1 MSTTTLTLTDGRTG
15 RFARLADYF
24 ELAKPRIAAL
34 VLVAVA
40 VSYSVAL
47 WGQPNPWIL
56 LHLLFGT
63 ALVAT
68 SASTLNQWLERNR
81 DALMPRTAD
90 RPLAAGRLGATETI
104 VFACLT
110 IVIGV
115 SYLAITIGLPTA
127 GWAGLS
133 WLLYVW
139 VYTPLKTRT
148 SLNTVIGA
156 IPGAL
161 PVLIGWSA
169 SGAAL
174 DLRAASLFLVV
185 FVWQFPHFMA
195 IAWIYRKQ
203 YEAAGMKM
211 LTVVDP
217 SGRWAGVQAMLAAL
231 VLIPVSVVPVLNV
244 PGLGGFLYAIAAC
257 VLGFLQLSCA
267 IAFFAKQQERSA
279 RRLLLASL
287 VYLPALLLLLTIVP
301 WV

>member
-1 MSTTTLTLTDGRTG
+1 MNDQRTG
-15 RFARLADYF
+15 LVTRLADYV
-24 ELAKPRIAAL
+24 ELAKPRIAVL

-47 WGQPNPWIL
+47 WGQPNPWVL
-56 LHLLFGT
+56 LHLLLGT
-63 ALVAT
+63 ALAAT
-68 SASTLNQWLERNR
+68 SASALNQWLERDR
-81 DALMPRTAD
+81 DALMARTAD
-90 RPLAAGRLGATETI
+90 RPLAAGRLGTTETI

-110 IVIGV
+110 IVIGIT
-115 SYLAITIGLPTA
+115 YLAVVINLTTA
-127 GWAGLS
+127 AWAGLC
-133 WLLYVW
+133 WLIYVW
-139 VYTPLKTRT
+139 IYTPLKTRT
-148 SLNTVIGA
+148 SLNTAIGA

-174 DLRAASLFLVV
+174 DLRAAGMFLVV

-217 SGRWAGVQAMLAAL
+217 SGRWAGVQAVLAAL

-244 PGLGGFLYAIAAC
+244 PGLGGFLFAIVAC
-257 VLGFLQLSCA
+257 VLGFLQLLCA
-267 IAFFAKQQERSA
+267 IAFFARQRERSA
-279 RRLLLASL
+279 RRLLWASL

>member
-1 MSTTTLTLTDGRTG
+1 V
-15 RFARLADYF
+15 
-24 ELAKPRIAAL
+24 ELAKPRIAIL

-47 WGQPNPWIL
+47 WGQPNPWVL
-56 LHLLFGT
+56 VHLLLGT

-68 SASTLNQWLERNR
+68 SASALNQWLERDR

-90 RPLAAGRLGATETI
+90 RPLASGRLGATETV

-110 IVIGV
+110 IAIGLT
-115 SYLAITIGLPTA
+115 YLAVVVNVTTA

-133 WLLYVW
+133 WLIYVW
-139 VYTPLKTRT
+139 IYTPLKTRT

-169 SGAAL
+169 SGVAL
-174 DLRAASLFLVV
+174 DLRAAGLFFLV

-217 SGRWAGVQAMLAAL
+217 SGRWAGVQAVLAAL

-244 PGLGGFLYAIAAC
+244 PGLGGFLFAILAC

-267 IAFFAKQQERSA
+267 VAFFAKLHDRSA
-279 RRLLLASL
+279 RRLLWASL
-287 VYLPALLLLLTIVP
+287 IYLPALLLLLTIVP
-301 WV
+301 WF

>member
-1 MSTTTLTLTDGRTG
+1 MSISTLTISDQRTG
-15 RFARLADYF
+15 LVARLADYL
-24 ELAKPRIAAL
+24 ELAKPRIAIL

-40 VSYSVAL
+40 VSYSVAV
-47 WGQPNPWIL
+47 WGQPNPWVL
-56 LHLLFGT
+56 LHLLLGT
-63 ALVAT
+63 ALVAA
-68 SASTLNQWLERNR
+68 SASALNQWLERER

-90 RPLAAGRLGATETI
+90 RPLPAGRLGATETL

-110 IVIGV
+110 IVIGLV
-115 SYLAITIGLPTA
+115 YLALAVNLPTA

-148 SLNTVIGA
+148 SLNTLIGA

-174 DLRAASLFLVV
+174 DLRAAGLFLIV
-185 FVWQFPHFMA
+185 FIWQFPHFMA

-217 SGRWAGVQAMLAAL
+217 SGRWAGIQAILAAL

-244 PGLGGFLYAIAAC
+244 PGLGGFVYAIVAC
-257 VLGFLQLSCA
+257 VLGFLQLSRA
-267 IAFFAKQQERSA
+267 IAFFATQQETTA
-279 RRLLLASL
+279 RRLLWASL
-287 VYLPALLLLLTIVP
+287 VYLPSLLLLLLMVP

>member
-1 MSTTTLTLTDGRTG
+1 MSTSTLTMSDDRAGLLSRV
-15 RFARLADYF
+15 ADYV
-24 ELAKPRIAAL
+24 ELAKPKIAVL

-47 WGQPNPWIL
+47 WGQPNPWVL
-56 LHLLFGT
+56 LHVLFGT

-68 SASTLNQWLERNR
+68 SASALNQWIERDR

-90 RPLAAGRLGATETI
+90 RPLPSGRLSSTETLIFAVVTIAAGLLYLVWATN
-104 VFACLT
+104 
-110 IVIGV
+110 
-115 SYLAITIGLPTA
+115 LPTA
-127 GWAGLS
+127 GWAGLT

-139 VYTPLKTRT
+139 IYTPLKTKT
-148 SLNTVIGA
+148 PLNTVIGA

-217 SGRWAGVQAMLAAL
+217 SGRWAGIQAILAAL

-244 PGLGGFLYAIAAC
+244 PGLGGFIYVFVAC
-257 VLGFLQLSCA
+257 LLGTAQLLCA
-267 IAFFAKQQERSA
+267 ITFFTKQGEGTA

-287 VYLPALLLLLTIVP
+287 IYLPSMLLLLTIVP
-301 WV
+301 WL

>member
-1 MSTTTLTLTDGRTG
+1 MSTSTLVLNETG
-15 RFARLADYF
+15 LVTRLADYL
-24 ELAKPRIAAL
+24 ELAKPKIAVL

-47 WGQPNPWIL
+47 WGQPNPWVLFHVL
-56 LHLLFGT
+56 LGT

-68 SASTLNQWLERNR
+68 SASALNQWLERYR

-90 RPLAAGRLGATETI
+90 RPLPSGRLGAMETLVVAGVTI
-104 VFACLT
+104 VVGIT
-110 IVIGV
+110 
-115 SYLAITIGLPTA
+115 YLALVVNLPTA
-127 GWAGLS
+127 GWAGLT

-174 DLRAASLFLVV
+174 DMRAAGLFLLV

-217 SGRWAGVQAMLAAL
+217 SGRWAGIQAILAAL
-231 VLIPVSVVPVLNV
+231 TLIPVSVVPVLNM
-244 PGLGGFLYAIAAC
+244 PGLGGFVYALVAC
-257 VLGFLQLSCA
+257 LLGFAQLFCA
-267 IAFFAKQQERSA
+267 IAFFSAQQREISA
-279 RRLLLASL
+279 RRLLWASL
-287 VYLPALLLLLTIVP
+287 IYLPTVLLLLTMVP

>member
-1 MSTTTLTLTDGRTG
+1 MSTSTLTLSDQRTG
-15 RFARLADYF
+15 LISRVADF
-24 ELAKPRIAAL
+24 VELAKPRIAVL
-34 VLVAVA
+34 VLIAVA
-40 VSYSVAL
+40 VSYSVAM

-56 LHLLFGT
+56 VHLLLGT

-68 SASTLNQWLERNR
+68 SASALNQWLERDR
-81 DALMPRTAD
+81 DALMSRTAD
-90 RPLAAGRLGATETI
+90 RPLPSGRLGGTATL

-110 IVIGV
+110 IVIGI
-115 SYLAITIGLPTA
+115 SYLALAVNLLTA

-139 VYTPLKTRT
+139 IYTPLKTRS

-174 DLRAASLFLVV
+174 DLRAAGLFLIV

-217 SGRWAGVQAMLAAL
+217 SGRWAGIQAILAAL
-231 VLIPVSVVPVLNV
+231 ILIPVSVVPVLNV
-244 PGLGGFLYAIAAC
+244 PGLGGFVYAVAAC
-257 VLGFLQLSCA
+257 VLGFSQLTFA
-267 IAFFAKQQERSA
+267 IAFFARQRETTA
-279 RRLLLASL
+279 RRLLWASL
-287 VYLPALLLLLTIVP
+287 VYLPSLLLLLMIVP
-301 WV
+301 WI